1 MLADMNKEQIILGN
15 LQPRHFNSILNCT
28 TPKDLT
34 YRTSFNQRDG
44 DPWNIRYSSISHWF
58 N

>member
-44 DPWNIRYSSISHWF
+44 DP
-58 N
+58 